1 MHRYFRPETL
11 RAERTRV
18 LLDIEN
24 IARGIENMQTLAAT
38 RQITSD
44 YADSVIAQCRDEH
57 RMLSDR
63 LDMLDAA
70 IAECSKR

>member
-1 MHRYFRPETL
+1 L
-11 RAERTRV
+11 IAERSRV
-18 LLDIEN
+18 LDDIEN
-24 IARGIENMQTLAAT
+24 IAKGIEHMQGLAAA

-63 LDMLDAA
+63 LSLLDAA
-70 IAECSKR
+70 IAENTKR